1 MKKSVVITG
10 GNRGIGAATAIL
22 AARNGWDV
30 CSGYNRHG
38 AEADDIV
45 RRIGGA
51 GGHQGVNVTAEVA
64 ASLDAAAK
72 AQVSPPPPKKGAAPG
87 RRQK

>member
-1 MKKSVVITG
+1 MMKRSVVITG

-30 CSGYNRHG
+30 CISYNRHG

-45 RRIGGA
+45 P
-51 GGHQGVNVTAEVA
+51 
-64 ASLDAAAK
+64 
-72 AQVSPPPPKKGAAPG
+72 VSYTHLTLPTSDLV
-87 RRQK
+87 